1 MRFISA
7 TRFGQSRSVIAVN
20 FKPTPPL
27 GIRCCTTA
35 SILICPSRTRKSS
48 LAFSPTGLGVGVER
62 NSPPR
67 SGRKHGK
74 HHPSHHIS
82 NRPHRPLSRLEKQF
96 FWNSLFL
103 PARLPCGSPQ
113 ALQIWLEE
121 KRHPCHVAVA
131 GTGVGALHTQ
141 CQEVVFCGEGLLALA
156 GSRLGRKAVR
166 MPIAGRYEQ
175 R

>member
-7 TRFGQSRSVIAVN
+7 TRLGQTRSVIAVN

-35 SILICPSRTRKSS
+35 SILICPSRTRKSN

-82 NRPHRPLSRLEKQF
+82 NRPTHRPCLD
-96 FWNSLFL
+96 
-103 PARLPCGSPQ
+103 ARNHSSGVVYFCQRG
-113 ALQIWLEE
+113 
-121 KRHPCHVAVA
+121 CHVD
-131 GTGVGALHTQ
+131 
-141 CQEVVFCGEGLLALA
+141 LL
-156 GSRLGRKAVR
+156 
-166 MPIAGRYEQ
+166 
-175 R
+175 